1 MKIGRNKPCW
11 CGSNKKYKHCHLG
24 RDKQAPIDKGT
35 VMKEMNSFN
44 SKKFCSVPE
53 VMKTECSK
61 KIIKAHSVSKGS
73 SLKAIAEDGHVY
85 TTFKTNHDFSVS
97 KIVRPKKVGINQASV
112 FTGFCSNHD
121 KQIFAPI
128 EDDAF
133 NKSAYHCFLVAYRS
147 LCREL
152 FVKESAANTFSF
164 AQQLDKGKSLSEQVM
179 IQQMAKYYGSNND
192 LTTGDLQYLK
202 QKLDQMFTAGAYDD
216 LHHLVVELE
225 HPARVMTSAVLGYTD
240 WSGVKDFRNHVEIG
254 PKQLNNITAPNVL
267 EKVWDLFKDKEP
279 YDKLNWT
286 LVDFFSIKQNLICPD
301 RPYFNY
307 QKVTAIY
314 NHLNFI
320 GFHPDS
326 NTHIERRFI
335 AAMSDLGHASIASF
349 ADNLFSI
356 DEDFVIKTRAAYEYL
371 GVRTKVHQVRV
382 ENA

>member
-24 RDKQAPIDKGT
+24 RDKQAPVDKGT

-97 KIVRPKKVGINQASV
+97 KRVRPKKVGINQASV

-121 KQIFAPI
+121 KHIFAPI

-225 HPARVMTSAVLGYTD
+225 HPARVMTSAVLGYTVGFD
-240 WSGVKDFRNHVEIG
+240 GEMLQKISDDPKEIPDYVFINSFASENKGFVVLSWLKEHSTSNLKFINQLLQTGSISNSISIFTFAMVENIYIS
-254 PKQLNNITAPNVL
+254 PEWWESLNEAEQ
-267 EKVWDLFKDKEP
+267 EK
-279 YDKLNWT
+279 
-286 LVDFFSIKQNLICPD
+286 IC
-301 RPYFNY
+301 
-307 QKVTAIY
+307 AIY
-314 NHLNFI
+314 AQGATEHTDNDVLIEIPLLDTN
-320 GFHPDS
+320 PLV
-326 NTHIERRFI
+326 NTVEV
-335 AAMSDLGHASIASF
+335 GEF
-349 ADNLFSI
+349 AL
-356 DEDFVIKTRAAYEYL
+356 
-371 GVRTKVHQVRV
+371 
-382 ENA
+382 